1 MLETHA
7 HRPQHFPLE
16 IEHDKLKAQMIG
28 TDVNYLAVPWMFA
41 LKKGRVSAGPEYLA
55 VTSVKYNHVGQRSLV
70 LVDFASLQQFA
81 KATARQGAVMTLQK
95 MVDLVCDADADMVAA
110 LVRANV
116 QMWQGVVPAKH
127 TVAIPWGFI
136 VIERCDNTE
145 DCLGWRWTLLSDYV
159 PDSFAKLADIMLPHD
174 ATNVK
179 ANSVQ
184 AMLAKLVMAIQKGG
198 MREVPLASVK
208 QEAVNKLV
216 QDNASKLPP
225 KVSVKDEP
233 ESKRQKTHMG

>member
-1 MLETHA
+1 M
-7 HRPQHFPLE
+7 
-16 IEHDKLKAQMIG
+16 
-28 TDVNYLAVPWMFA
+28 
-41 LKKGRVSAGPEYLA
+41 
-55 VTSVKYNHVGQRSLV
+55 
-70 LVDFASLQQFA
+70 
-81 KATARQGAVMTLQK
+81 
-95 MVDLVCDADADMVAA
+95 
-110 LVRANV
+110 
-116 QMWQGVVPAKH
+116 
-127 TVAIPWGFI
+127 
-136 VIERCDNTE
+136 
-145 DCLGWRWTLLSDYV
+145 LSDCV

-208 QEAVNKLV
+208 QEAANKLV